1 MDLSRWLRIRA
12 TPRPLL
18 VAVPGG
24 RAVRL
29 AAERLTRERGWEL
42 AAAPADADLLVVC
55 GIPGAFVGEAVE
67 RVWSQL
73 PCPRAR
79 ADIRTA
85 DDVADELDRAR
96 ARLDDLEQQRA
107 VSAGRASPAPI
118 HGVVGAETDH
128 TEHAVHHET
137 QNTHRMSVQG
147 NHFQSSAHQDGG
159 DPGADGG
166 APDAMSDT
174 EHGPGQHGG
183 IDRRRGQEMAGG
195 QGRYGGHD
203 LAGGQARHSG
213 LDMAG
218 GQEMR
223 SGHDMA
229 GGQDTAGDHDMH
241 MMHGGEVAGLPMAD
255 RAPDRDGLT
264 LDQLHVTLGP
274 VLSDWPAGLAVRLTL
289 QGDVVQSAQ
298 AEMVGEA
305 AAVGEAVAPAS
316 SWDGAPAAAPLD
328 SLARLLSVCGWST
341 ATRTARRLRDE
352 LLAGVADD
360 ADLRRFARRLRR
372 SRTLRWAT
380 DGIGRLDDKYGD
392 LAGDATQRWHRWIE
406 AVEGTWGAA
415 DPDRGPADRA
425 RIALEEL
432 PRLLEGQELA
442 AARVLVASFDPD
454 LDTLVATP
462 GTAAAR

>member
-29 AAERLTRERGWEL
+29 AAERFTRERGWEL

-96 ARLDDLEQQRA
+96 ARLGDLEQQRA
-107 VSAGRASPAPI
+107 DSAGRASPAPI

-166 APDAMSDT
+166 APGAMSDT

-183 IDRRRGQEMAGG
+183 IDSRRGQEMAGG
-195 QGRYGGHD
+195 QGRHGGHD
-203 LAGGQARHSG
+203 L
-213 LDMAG
+213 AG

-229 GGQDTAGDHDMH
+229 GDQDTAGDHDMH

-274 VLSDWPAGLAVRLTL
+274 VLSDWPVGMVVRLTL

-305 AAVGEAVAPAS
+305 AAVGEAVAAAS

-328 SLARLLSVCGWST
+328 SLARLLSVCGCST

-352 LLAGVADD
+352 LLAGVVD
-360 ADLRRFARRLRR
+360 AAELRTFARRLRR

-380 DGIGRLDDKYGD
+380 DGIGRLDDTYGD
-392 LAGDATQRWHRWIE
+392 LAGDATHRWRRWVDAI
-406 AVEGTWGAA
+406 EGTRPAA
-415 DPDRGPADRA
+415 DTNRGSGDRLRVV
-425 RIALEEL
+425 LEEL
-432 PRLLEGQELA
+432 PGLLEGQELA
-442 AARVLVASFDPD
+442 AVRVVVASFDPD
-454 LDTLVATP
+454 LDTLVAP
-462 GTAAAR
+462 HGTAAAR